1 MHKHYEEFTTLL
13 GAFIVHSGLFACY
26 REILSSLERRLEMVE
41 ETALSSNNT
50 SNQSHDKH
58 RNHTHHKTLASSSP
72 MTLTDLNISPIRAST
87 TRKLHPLH
95 GGRKKGSIN
104 PLYTPPLRTTALER
118 DFSEKDL
125 ESESLS
131 GLEGTE
137 LDGHTLSCSLELLSD
152 LEGECRY

>member
-1 MHKHYEEFTTLL
+1 M
-13 GAFIVHSGLFACY
+13 
-26 REILSSLERRLEMVE
+26 
-41 ETALSSNNT
+41 
-50 SNQSHDKH
+50 
-58 RNHTHHKTLASSSP
+58 
-72 MTLTDLNISPIRAST
+72 

-152 LEGECRY
+152 LEGECIIGDKVHSLTVSQDW